1 MKKEEFQME
10 DLIAVLSECGLT
22 ELKYE
27 KDNIKV
33 KIKKAPTMKKVVEK
47 KEVKKVEKDNKPVE
61 KLEEIKSHSIGRFYF
76 EKSNGDK
83 LMSVGDKIKVGQ
95 ELGFTLVMGTKTP
108 LKSSI
113 DGTIVEILVDN
124 GGIIDF
130 GKTLV
135 KVRATAI

>member
-1 MKKEEFQME
+1 MMKDDFQVE

-33 KIKKAPTMKKVVEK
+33 KIKKSPTVKKVVEK
-47 KEVKKVEKDNKPVE
+47 KEIKETVEVKKPVE
-61 KLEEIKSHSIGRFYF
+61 KLKEVISSSIGRFYF
-76 EKSNGDK
+76 ENSNGDK

-108 LKSSI
+108 VKSEVA
-113 DGTIVEILVDN
+113 GTIAEILVDN
-124 GGIIDF
+124 GGVIDY
-130 GKTLV
+130 GKVLV
-135 KVRATAI
+135 KIKAAAI